1 MPTVSVI
8 IPTYKHCDFVR
19 TTLDSVFAQT
29 FADYEVIV
37 VNDGSPDN
45 TAEVLRPLTD
55 SGRIRYIAQENQGQG
70 AARNR
75 GLAEAQGEF
84 VAFLDDDDLWPP
96 DKLEWQVA
104 ALRRHPDAGM
114 VAGPADMIDAATGQ
128 CVSQMP
134 FFPEITV
141 EILFQGNPFV
151 SPGQTLVRAELLK
164 RLNGLSAEIW
174 GADDWDL
181 WFRVAKNS
189 RIFMEDR
196 VALFYQ
202 IHPGNASGQMKRMLD
217 NACLVVKIH
226 LREVDPKKRKQT
238 ELAAYKFLYGYL
250 GTRVIRQMRSALKA
264 GNIGLS
270 VSALAM
276 LFRLG
281 KVLSRDFAST
291 RKLIGDI
298 IVPTS
303 LKNQFRYLRSKYRA
317 RQA

>member
-1 MPTVSVI
+1 MPAVSVV

-29 FADYEVIV
+29 FTDYEIIV

-45 TAEVLRPLTD
+45 TAEALRPLAEA
-55 SGRIRYIAQENQGQG
+55 GRIRYIAQENQGQG

-84 VAFLDDDDLWPP
+84 IAFLDDDDLWPP

-104 ALRRHPDAGM
+104 ALRQHPDAGM
-114 VAGPADMIDAATGQ
+114 VAGPADMMDATTGQ
-128 CVSQMP
+128 RLSQMP

-141 EILFQGNPFV
+141 EILFQGNPIV
-151 SPGQTLVRAELLK
+151 SPGQTLVRADLLR

-181 WFRVAKNS
+181 WFRIAKNS
-189 RIFMEDR
+189 RILMEDR

-217 NACLVVKIH
+217 NACRVIKIH
-226 LREVDPKKRKQT
+226 LKDVDPKKRRRA
-238 ELAAYKFLYGYL
+238 ELSAYQFLNSYL
-250 GTRVIRQMRSALKA
+250 GWRVTDQMQDAAKA
-264 GNIGLS
+264 GRIGQVVLS
-270 VSALAM
+270 LAM
-276 LFRLG
+276 LLRINRVLIRGRAWWVGQIRAAAPKSLRHRISRLRG
-281 KVLSRDFAST
+281 
-291 RKLIGDI
+291 
-298 IVPTS
+298 
-303 LKNQFRYLRSKYRA
+303 RS
-317 RQA
+317 